1 MTLRRILPVL
11 VSGLVLIAG
20 PAAAGVPAEQPPEV
34 TDEITDRVD
43 ALGGRTDEV
52 REALDRLAADTEY
65 QLFVVFVD
73 SFDDWDSGDWADET
87 AVGSG
92 LGDDDLLLAVA
103 IGDRRYA
110 TSVGD
115 NALTDDQ
122 LSAVEAG
129 IEDELSANDWA
140 GAAIAGAD
148 GYRDAARG
156 GDGEPGGG
164 GSGGSGGGFPWLP
177 VGLGT
182 AGVVGLVALL
192 RRRQP
197 TGPVRGPDGLP
208 LTGPAALP
216 TDELAKVAARGIVAV
231 DDALKASEQ
240 ELGFAQAQFGEQ
252 ATTPFAD
259 VIAAGKQKLAQA
271 FELRRRLDDPTPEGE
286 PERRAMLL
294 EIVRLCDE
302 VDRDLDAQTAEFARL
317 RDLQARAPEV
327 LAEVDRRGAEVQG
340 RLPASRASLE
350 QLATRYPA
358 TALASVRE
366 NVGQAE
372 ALLAG
377 ARENA
382 AAGQAAVASDRAKA
396 VSLAR
401 VAEDAVAQAVLLLD
415 AVDRAGADLAE
426 AGGRI
431 DAALASLSADIA
443 DAERLAPADAA
454 VGQAAAGARAAIE
467 TAQAERATGDPLAV
481 LRRLVEAEAAL
492 DTALGPVR
500 EHAAQV
506 ERARSLLAAT
516 LGRATSLVAGT
527 SGYVDNH
534 RSDVGAEARTRLA
547 EAARLAAEAERLAAS
562 DPVAALATAQQ
573 AEQFARSAEELA
585 RADVERARPT
595 LPGYGGGGY
604 SGGYGGATGGVL
616 GDIFGGGWGGS
627 GGSWGGSWGGGG
639 SSSRSSSS
647 RRSSGGSFG
656 SSRSSGGSRRSS
668 GSRSSGRRGGGG
680 RF

>member
-20 PAAAGVPAEQPPEV
+20 PAAAGVSVEQPPEV

-43 ALGGRTDEV
+43 ALGGRTDDV
-52 REALDRLAADTEY
+52 REALDRLAADTPY

-103 IGDRRYA
+103 IGDRRFA

-115 NALTDDQ
+115 NALTDEQ
-122 LSAVEAG
+122 LAAVEAA

-148 GYRDAARG
+148 GYGDAARD

-164 GSGGSGGGFPWLP
+164 SSGSGGGFPWLP

-197 TGPVRGPDGLP
+197 TGPVRGPDGAP
-208 LTGPAALP
+208 LTGAAALP

-252 ATTPFAD
+252 ATTPFAA
-259 VIAAGKQKLAQA
+259 VIATGKQKLAQA
-271 FELRRRLDDPTPEGE
+271 FELRRRLDDTTPEAE

-294 EIVRLCDE
+294 EVVRLCDE

-327 LAEVDRRGAEVQG
+327 LAEVDRRATEVQG
-340 RLPASRASLE
+340 RLPASRATLE

-382 AAGQAAVASDRAKA
+382 AAGQGAVASDRAKA

-401 VAEDAVAQAVLLLD
+401 LAEDAVAQAVLLLD
-415 AVDRAGADLAE
+415 GVDRAGSDLAE

-431 DAALASLSADIA
+431 DAALASIAGDVA

-454 VGQAAAGARAAIE
+454 VGQAAANARAAIE
-467 TAQAERATGDPLAV
+467 TAHAERAAGDPLAV

-492 DTALGPVR
+492 DTALGPIR

-506 ERARSLLAAT
+506 ERARTLLAAT

-527 SGYVDNH
+527 NGYIDTH

-547 EAARLAAEAERLAAS
+547 EAARLAADAERLATT

-573 AEQFARSAEELA
+573 AEQFALSAQGLA
-585 RADVERARPT
+585 EADVERARPT
-595 LPGYGGGGY
+595 LPTGYGGGY
-604 SGGYGGATGGVL
+604 RGGHGGSTGGL

-627 GGSWGGSWGGGG
+627 GGTWGGGSWGGGG
-639 SSSRSSSS
+639 SSSGSR